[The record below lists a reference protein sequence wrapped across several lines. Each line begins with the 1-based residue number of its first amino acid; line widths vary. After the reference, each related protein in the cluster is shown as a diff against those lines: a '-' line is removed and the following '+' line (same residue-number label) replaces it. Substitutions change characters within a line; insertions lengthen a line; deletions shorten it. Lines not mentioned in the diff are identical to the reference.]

1 MNEKDDSRNSWGFT
15 IVRRDDPIE
24 TEKNS
29 VYRFL
34 APLNANERPRR
45 GDVLRFEGG
54 SLPLFPERNRPY
66 AKHSEWGTAIK
77 LYNYDRS
84 LSPQILR
91 RGGLLH
97 RLELLLPEIALP
109 VRLHECREYL
119 AKGHGGSFDTPMRG
133 VVARLNDKR
142 SENLESE
149 FPSTVK
155 FQIQGEDGP
164 ENLSARIYAFKKGR
178 ARTYRQTEGIIVTN
192 NGQSQGTIDQSFFRG
207 RAVRMDRLA
216 TSLLVVVD
224 FTNISKRG
232 REKLFMSS
240 RDRLRGGPL
249 RANLE
254 RELETILRD
263 HHGLREL
270 KDSRRLEETAE
281 RLKDSKPLEET
292 LRSILKSSP
301 TLSSLFATGVRLS
314 RPDRPVGI
322 PREKFHGKRFPT
334 FFQIKKVKD
343 GEVLRRDCAINVRS
357 RILFETDVT
366 NDYFDRAEYP
376 GSLAVQAKFSTS
388 QADFLTYNLNLHN
401 GIATLNLGFPDS
413 IRADEKVALRVTVD
427 DSTQLKPF
435 SSEAELTMIP
445 ERIKIDK
452 KKPNQIDTSSR
463 ARRGSAGITLP
474 NIHKVRESEWV
485 SHGFDKFSVCRI
497 VPEDP
502 VNGIDIPRCEFYV
515 NCDNSFLRTEMKN
528 SSRDVAL
535 FENQFIYG
543 TVLVGLALIH
553 AARKQTKGR
562 TEDERIEE
570 VWENLGSE
578 VESAT
583 RALGP
588 FLLPMIN
595 NLGGLTEETPELTLT
610 AVAG

>member
-1 MNEKDDSRNSWGFT
+1 M
-15 IVRRDDPIE
+15 
-24 TEKNS
+24 
-29 VYRFL
+29 
-34 APLNANERPRR
+34 
-45 GDVLRFEGG
+45 
-54 SLPLFPERNRPY
+54 
-66 AKHSEWGTAIK
+66 
-77 LYNYDRS
+77 
-84 LSPQILR
+84 
-91 RGGLLH
+91 
-97 RLELLLPEIALP
+97 
-109 VRLHECREYL
+109 
-119 AKGHGGSFDTPMRG
+119 
-133 VVARLNDKR
+133 
-142 SENLESE
+142 
-149 FPSTVK
+149 
-155 FQIQGEDGP
+155 
-164 ENLSARIYAFKKGR
+164 
-178 ARTYRQTEGIIVTN
+178 
-192 NGQSQGTIDQSFFRG
+192 
-207 RAVRMDRLA
+207 
-216 TSLLVVVD
+216 
-224 FTNISKRG
+224 
-232 REKLFMSS
+232 
-240 RDRLRGGPL
+240 
-249 RANLE
+249 
-254 RELETILRD
+254 
-263 HHGLREL
+263 
-270 KDSRRLEETAE
+270 
-281 RLKDSKPLEET
+281 
-292 LRSILKSSP
+292 
-301 TLSSLFATGVRLS
+301 
-314 RPDRPVGI
+314 
-322 PREKFHGKRFPT
+322 
-334 FFQIKKVKD
+334 
-343 GEVLRRDCAINVRS
+343 LRRDCAINVRS

-502 VNGIDIPRCEFYV
+502 VNGIDIPRYEFYV